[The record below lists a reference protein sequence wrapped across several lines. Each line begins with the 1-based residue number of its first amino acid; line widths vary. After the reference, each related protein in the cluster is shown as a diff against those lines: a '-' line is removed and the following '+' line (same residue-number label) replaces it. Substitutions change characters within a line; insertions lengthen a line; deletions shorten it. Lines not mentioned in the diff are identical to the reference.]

1 MIAEVLMEK
10 RIQHLRRSRAAE
22 IFGWVS
28 SVALLASYAL
38 LTLDIVKSNCLIYK
52 LLRFTGGLGLA
63 IVTFRHRAYQSFT
76 VNTVFT
82 IIAVVAIL
90 HILLV

>member
-1 MIAEVLMEK
+1 MIADVLMEK
-10 RIQHLRRSRAAE
+10 RIQHLKRSKAAE

-38 LTLDIVKSNCLIYK
+38 LTLDIVKSNSLVYNSLCFI
-52 LLRFTGGLGLA
+52 GGLGLA
-63 IVTFRHRAYQSFT
+63 IVTFRHRAYQSFM
-76 VNTVFT
+76 VNTIFT
-82 IIAVVAIL
+82 VIAVIAIL